1 MKYYNQKYGVLHWIL
16 RSTPIT
22 WEYLNMREEP
32 HKTLL
37 LKSGGEYERWMVFD
51 GENFWSVVEGR
62 ENSNEKRVD
71 FYLIQ
76 ECLKILERAEESH
89 RFRLK
94 STSQLHQQ

>member
-1 MKYYNQKYGVLHWIL
+1 
-16 RSTPIT
+16 
-22 WEYLNMREEP
+22 MRDEW
-32 HKTLL
+32 LL
-37 LKSGGEYERWMVFD
+37 MEKISGLLFK
-51 GENFWSVVEGR
+51 VEKIP
-62 ENSNEKRVD
+62 NEKRVD